1 MVDKVMRMPMML
13 SADIIRA
20 RDNMNLAIDQLMKE
34 NERLKQESRKTR
46 DEIRQEFQND
56 IELYNEELNHA
67 PVIFSNKEDTS
78 YRVFRERHYKSCGHN
93 NKHDIGITIHLVGTG
108 VGSIITLECPV
119 CHETEDITD
128 VSSW

>member
-1 MVDKVMRMPMML
+1 MADKVMRVPTIL
-13 SADIIRA
+13 SVDITRA
-20 RDNMNLAIDQLMKE
+20 RDNMNRAIDQLIKE
-34 NERLKQESRKTR
+34 NERLKQENRKTR
-46 DEIRQEFQND
+46 DEIRQEFQSD

-78 YRVFRERHYKSCGHN
+78 YRAFRERHYKSCGHN
-93 NKHDIGITIHLVGTG
+93 SKHDIGITIHLVGTG

-119 CHETEDITD
+119 CHKTEDITD